1 MFQDLL
7 LFFSAAEFATPA
19 TLDGVAVLGI
29 FDRPYAEASFG
40 AFGAAAA
47 SQPTYT
53 LPTDQAVSPAGKVLV
68 VSGIGTF
75 LVAEVRPDG
84 TGITVLILERA

>member
-1 MFQDLL
+1 MFKDLSP
-7 LFFSAAEFATPA
+7 FFSSAEFATPA

-40 AFGAAAA
+40 GFGAAA